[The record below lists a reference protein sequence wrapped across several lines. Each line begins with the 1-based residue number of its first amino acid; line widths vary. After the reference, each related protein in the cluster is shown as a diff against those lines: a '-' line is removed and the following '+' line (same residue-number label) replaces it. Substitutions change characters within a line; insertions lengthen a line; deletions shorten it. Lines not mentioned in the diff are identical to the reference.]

1 MRFCVQD
8 EILLFTLTLSREM
21 ITWVPTVVQIEK
33 VGQKFPSGEFRT
45 HNSFESGHTK
55 ENVLVYSSSF
65 TFILAPLQAAEF
77 YLE

>member
-8 EILLFTLTLSREM
+8 EMLPFTLTLSREM

-33 VGQKFPSGEFRT
+33 VGQKFPSGEFQT

-65 TFILAPLQAAEF
+65 TFILAPFASC
-77 YLE
+77 